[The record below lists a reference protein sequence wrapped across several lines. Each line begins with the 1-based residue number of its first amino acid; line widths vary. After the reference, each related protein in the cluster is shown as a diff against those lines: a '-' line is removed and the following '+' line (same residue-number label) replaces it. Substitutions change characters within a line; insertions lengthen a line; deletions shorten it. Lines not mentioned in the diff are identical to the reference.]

1 MAKKHIKILHLAPF
15 NTAGVPITFVKAE
28 RELGYESRLMTMGRH
43 PAGYDE
49 DICLNLPLL
58 NFPGLDSIK
67 RILRPRQRSMV
78 SNLAQKPD
86 EIPPKWR
93 TNRFEKTFFNARELL
108 WNPIIQ
114 QVIEKYAVESYDVIQ
129 LDGGLEF
136 YRDGRFI
143 KRLKEMG
150 KKIICCY
157 LGSDLR
163 VRGVIPGIDALS
175 DLNITDEFDHLQLH
189 PDIHHIFFPFDWRN
203 FKSAPKKAEFEPMI
217 IGHAPTNR
225 LAKGSDIIIP
235 IVRELEKNLPI
246 QLLLIE
252 KMSYGQALKQKSRC
266 DIFIDQIGD
275 LGYGI
280 NSLEALAMEIPVCS
294 CLAPGFAEKYP
305 DHPFIVVEEHN
316 LKDKLIELIHSENMR
331 KQMGSVG
338 RKWIIKH
345 HDAVSVVKRI
355 HKLAG
360 IS

>member
-1 MAKKHIKILHLAPF
+1 MAKKRVKILHLAPF

-28 RELGYESRLMTMGRH
+28 RELGYDSRLMTMGRH
-43 PAGYDE
+43 PAGYEE

-58 NFPGLDSIK
+58 NFPGLDFIK
-67 RILRPRQRSMV
+67 QILRPGQQPVV
-78 SNLAQKPD
+78 SNLTQKPD
-86 EIPPKWR
+86 EIPLKWR
-93 TNRFEKTFFNARELL
+93 TNRIEKTFFNARELL
-108 WNPIIQ
+108 WKPIIQ
-114 QVIEKYAVESYDVIQ
+114 QAVDKYAIDSYDVIQ

-143 KRLKEMG
+143 RQLKEQG

-163 VRGVIPGIDALS
+163 LRGVIPNIDALS

-189 PDIHHIFFPFDWRN
+189 PDIHHIFFPFDWRK
-203 FKSAPKKAEFEPMI
+203 FEPAPPKAESEPII

-225 LAKGSDIIIP
+225 QAKGSDIIIP
-235 IVRELEKNLPI
+235 IVRELEKDFPI

-252 KMSYGQALKQKSRC
+252 KMSYQQALKQKSRC

-305 DHPFIVVEEHN
+305 DHPFIVVDEHN
-316 LKDKLIELIHSENMR
+316 LKEKLIELIQDVNMR
-331 KQMGSVG
+331 RPAGYIG
-338 RKWIIKH
+338 RKWVTEY
-345 HDAVSVVKRI
+345 HDAIKIVKRI
-355 HKLAG
+355 HDLAG
-360 IS
+360 IK

>member
-1 MAKKHIKILHLAPF
+1 MANKHIKILHFAPF

-28 RELGYESRLMTMGRH
+28 RELGYESRLITMGRH

-58 NFPGLDSIK
+58 NFPGLNFIK
-67 RILRPRQRSMV
+67 RILRPRQQSVV
-78 SNLAQKPD
+78 SNLARKPD
-86 EIPPKWR
+86 EIPLKWR
-93 TNRFEKTFFNARELL
+93 THRLEKTFFTARELL
-108 WNPIIQ
+108 WKPIIQ
-114 QVIEKYAVESYDVIQ
+114 QVIDKYDIESYDIIQ

-143 KRLKEMG
+143 RRLKEMG
-150 KKIICCY
+150 KKVICCY

-163 VRGVIPGIDALS
+163 IRGVIPEIDAIS

-189 PDIHHIFFPFDWRN
+189 PDIHHIFFPFDWRE
-203 FKSAPKKAEFEPMI
+203 FESTPKKDKSEPII

-225 LAKGSDIIIP
+225 QAKGSDIIIP
-235 IVRELEKNLPI
+235 VVRELEKDFPI

-252 KMSYGQALKQKSRC
+252 KMSYEQALEQKSRC

-305 DHPFIVVEEHN
+305 DHPFIVVDEYN
-316 LKDKLIELIHSENMR
+316 LKEKLIQLIQDKNMR
-331 KQMGSVG
+331 QQVGSVG
-338 RKWIIKH
+338 REWLTKY
-345 HDAVSVVKRI
+345 HDANNIVKRI
-355 HKLAG
+355 HELAG